1 MATPHLQAETGDYA
15 ETILMPG
22 DPLRAKMIADTF
34 LSEVRLVNQI
44 RNMWGY
50 TGYYRGQR
58 ISLQAHGMGIP
69 SISIYAHELITHYG
83 AKRLIRLGSC
93 GAIQPHLKLRDL
105 IVAMGAS
112 TDSKVNRSRFMD
124 HDFAAL
130 ADFDLLK
137 LALDQAHQLNLPLQV
152 GNVFSADLFYGCQ
165 EQLNTRLAQMQILAV
180 EMEAAGLYGLAAQH
194 QVAALT
200 LLTVSDHLPD
210 GTSLTAQERQDSFLE
225 MTELALSI
233 CCA

>member
-1 MATPHLQAETGDYA
+1 MPTPHLQAQPGDYA

-22 DPLRAKMIADTF
+22 DPLRAKMIAERF
-34 LSEVRLVNQI
+34 LNDVQLVNQI

-58 ISLQAHGMGIP
+58 ISVQAHGMGIP
-69 SISIYAHELITHYG
+69 SLSIYAHELITHYG

-93 GAIQPHLKLRDL
+93 GAIQDHLNLRDL
-105 IVAMGAS
+105 VVAMGAS
-112 TDSKVNRSRFMD
+112 TDSKVNRSRFLD

-130 ADFDLLK
+130 ADFNLLK
-137 LALDQAHQLNLPLQV
+137 LALDSAQELNLSLHV

-165 EQLNTRLAQMQILAV
+165 DDLNSKLAQMQILAV

-200 LLTVSDHLPD
+200 LLTVSDHLPS
-210 GTSLTAQERQDSFLE
+210 GSSLSPEQRQDSFFE
-225 MTELALSI
+225 MTELALSM
-233 CCA
+233 CCK

>member
-1 MATPHLQAETGDYA
+1 MATPHLQAEPGDYA

-34 LSEVRLVNQI
+34 LIEVRLVNQI

-130 ADFDLLK
+130 ADFNLLK

-165 EQLNTRLAQMQILAV
+165 EQLNARLAQMQILAV

>member
-1 MATPHLQAETGDYA
+1 MATPHLQAEPGDYA

>member
-1 MATPHLQAETGDYA
+1 MATPHLQAAPGDYA

-34 LSEVRLVNQI
+34 LSEIRLVNQI

-165 EQLNTRLAQMQILAV
+165 EQLNARLAQMQILAV